1 MIKSFEDIE
10 VWKKAQK
17 ATLDIYQAFRLNK
30 DFSLRDQIQRASVS
44 VSNNIAEGYE
54 RQGNKEFKK
63 FLFIAKG
70 SSAEV
75 RSMLYLSHE
84 LKYINS
90 EQCNKLLDQYREISR
105 MISAFIKA
113 LQ

>member
-1 MIKSFEDIE
+1 MIRSFEDIE
-10 VWKKAQK
+10 VWTKSQDGAI
-17 ATLDIYQAFRLNK
+17 DIYKVFQSCR
-30 DFSLRDQIQRASVS
+30 DFSLRDQIQRAAVS

-75 RSMLYLSHE
+75 RSMLYLSLE
-84 LKYINS
+84 LKYV
-90 EQCNKLLDQYREISR
+90 NKTQFTDLLDKYREISR
-105 MISAFIKA
+105 MLSAFIKA
-113 LQ
+113 LN